1 MHVMTKRKA
10 EGPPIIESEPEIIE
24 NSPNPVEEWPAA
36 EGKPT
41 AGFTVEGIHQ
51 GVTAE
56 SHVAP
61 AQPTL
66 APGPVL
72 EDDTFWALLAL
83 LGYEV
88 W

>member
-10 EGPPIIESEPEIIE
+10 EGPPIIESEPEIIK
-24 NSPNPVEEWPAA
+24 NSPNSVEEWQAA
-36 EGKPT
+36 EGEPT
-41 AGFTVEGIHQ
+41 AGLTAGGIHQ
-51 GVTAE
+51 GVAAE

-61 AQPTL
+61 PLMNQ
-66 APGPVL
+66 APGPAL
-72 EDDTFWALLAL
+72 DDETFWALLAL